1 MCDSEPRIPRKQMAI
16 LVLLKTA
23 KKKRGEHGETIL

>member
-1 MCDSEPRIPRKQMAI
+1 MCDSEPRIPRRQMAI

-23 KKKRGEHGETIL
+23 KKKRGEHEDIIL